1 MGVCIFR
8 SPLAFW
14 LQSFFE
20 MRTLVGRQEESY
32 RKTLTYL
39 DRYLMS
45 ELKPGETIT
54 QKIAEGWIKDMEH
67 LSTGTR
73 INRISVLRQFCLY
86 LNQFDSRTCLVHPS
100 FLPRRTRS
108 APYIYSQ
115 QEVRSIMDASM
126 KIGPEG
132 SLRPLV
138 IYTLIG
144 LLTSTGLRIGEVL
157 RLTLA
162 DVDLKR
168 RLLTICKTKFKKNRY
183 VPLSPS
189 TAHHLTAFLRQR
201 KKAGFSTESA
211 APVFVSSRGGGAYS
225 PSGITT
231 IFLKILRDIG
241 LRGPKGERGPRLHDF
256 RHTFAVNRLSTWY
269 WQEVD
274 LSAKLPLL
282 TTYLGHD
289 SIIYTEVYLQATAQL
304 LEKAGKRFHRRFAIP
319 PLAIS
324 KEAHYAENH

>member
-14 LQSFFE
+14 LQSFLE
-20 MRTLVGRQEESY
+20 MRTLVGRQKESY
-32 RKTLTYL
+32 RKILTYL

-67 LSTGTR
+67 LSIGTR
-73 INRISVLRQFCLY
+73 SNRISVLRQFCVY
-86 LNQFDSRTCLVHPS
+86 LNHFDSRTCLVHPS
-100 FLPRRTRS
+100 FLPRRTGP

-115 QEVRSIMDASM
+115 QEVCSIMAAAR
-126 KIGPEG
+126 KIGPDG
-132 SLRPLV
+132 SLRPAV
-138 IYTLIG
+138 IYALTG
-144 LLTSTGLRIGEVL
+144 LLYSTGLRIGEAL
-157 RLTLA
+157 KLTLA

-168 RLLTICKTKFKKNRY
+168 RLLTIRKTKFKKSRT

-189 TAHHLTAFLRQR
+189 TARHLTNFLRQR

-211 APVFVSSRGGGAYS
+211 APVFISSRGGNAYS
-225 PSGITT
+225 PNGITT
-231 IFLKILRDIG
+231 IFLEILRDLGI
-241 LRGPKGERGPRLHDF
+241 RGPKGERGPRLHDF
-256 RHTFAVNRLSTWY
+256 RHTFAVNRLTAWY

-289 SIIYTEVYLQATAQL
+289 SIVYTEVYLQATAQL

-319 PLAIS
+319 PLAIA
-324 KEAHYAENH
+324 KEVCHAKDH

>member
-1 MGVCIFR
+1 MGGCIFR

-14 LQSFFE
+14 LKSFFE
-20 MRTLVGRQEESY
+20 MRILVGRQEESY
-32 RKTLTYL
+32 RKILTYL

-54 QKIAEGWIKDMEH
+54 PKIAEGWIKDMEH
-67 LSTGTR
+67 LSIGTR

-100 FLPRRTRS
+100 FLPRRARF

-115 QEVRSIMDASM
+115 KEACSIMVAAR
-126 KIGPEG
+126 KIGPED
-132 SLRPLV
+132 SLRPAV

-144 LLTSTGLRIGEVL
+144 LLYSTGLRIGEAL
-157 RLTLA
+157 RLTLE

-168 RLLTICKTKFKKNRY
+168 RLLTIHKTKFKKNRY

-189 TAHHLTAFLRQR
+189 TAHHLTVFLRQR
-201 KKAGFSTESA
+201 KKAGFSTESV

-225 PSGITT
+225 TNGVAT
-231 IFLKILRDIG
+231 IFLEILRDIG

-256 RHTFAVNRLSTWY
+256 RHTFAVNRLTEWY

-274 LSAKLPLL
+274 LSVKLPLL

-324 KEAHYAENH
+324 KEVHHAKDH